1 MPRLTQYLLG
11 LLPTTNGLK
20 TSHPES
26 KGDCIPPH
34 PSPESIS
41 ITTLPLPPVVNN
53 TSPGACTAA
62 INPRGTG
69 CTAQSTGL
77 QCGTFT
83 SDGDHIV
90 ATIRFA
96 GAPSAPDPASV
107 YSGQQVILVK
117 ADRTTF
123 PNGDAWKC
131 VTCGVPE
138 ENRAGVNLTGVSYS
152 YPQAFRDG
160 RKVLAERF
168 IVDCGDSDLVSDEC
182 TPAKTT
188 IRPIRLDDQSD
199 GSGPGAEIRELRIHP
214 DNVHLGFNVFNM
226 AGGKLQ
232 QVAYT
237 GRLTFNADPE
247 VGNSRELRYDLTHVN
262 QLLDPNAPGVL
273 TATGDELHINHSAL
287 TVGELRGFSGSG
299 DEVLYIG
306 YPSEACNID
315 VYAAHLTTGRV
326 RRLTSHP
333 GYVDPVQMSPD
344 DEWMVIMD
352 TRYTNRTLFM
362 DGLRGIPPLT
372 DIVTTTACSSVR
384 NNGVRHFFQPW
395 LLDRYGDRGD
405 YFGQEINGAR
415 DGFAGSGAIDDPEWN
430 GMADPWFS
438 PDGTKIAYWQAHT
451 VSPACGGENPLPCY
465 ESKEPGGRQERLMV
479 AHLTSRDPALRREV
493 FELSDEIPWAVP
505 YVPGDPAPVQ
515 RFPEPGTY
523 TLKGRVSGSAHVEF
537 IAAPNSS
544 VITAVNATF
553 RNFSDDGLRTVCG
566 HRNVAQMVERFT
578 LDRTSCDVDV
588 EQTGKEVGRQ
598 WTSEGGFEMEIDVL
612 INQFEA
618 NGTLMTKI
626 AGDVYRQ
633 PKDGT

>member
-11 LLPTTNGLK
+11 LLPTANGLG
-20 TSHPES
+20 TS
-26 KGDCIPPH
+26 PPH
-34 PSPESIS
+34 SDDECAPPPPSPEPIA

-53 TSPGACTAA
+53 TSPGSCTRD
-62 INPRGTG
+62 INPHGTG

-77 QCGTFT
+77 QSGTFT
-83 SDGDHIV
+83 PDGDHIV

-96 GAPSAPDPASV
+96 GAPPAPDPAGI

-117 ADRTTF
+117 ADGTAF
-123 PNGDAWKC
+123 PSGDPWKC

-138 ENRAGVNLTGVSYS
+138 ENRAGVNLTGVSYD
-152 YPQAFRDG
+152 YPQALRDG
-160 RKVLAERF
+160 KKVMAGRF
-168 IVDCGDSDLVSDEC
+168 IIDCGDVDLVSEKC
-182 TPAKTT
+182 TPQETT

-237 GRLTFNADPE
+237 GRLTFNPDPE
-247 VGNSRELRYDLTHVN
+247 TGVSATPRYDLTHVN
-262 QLLDPNAPGVL
+262 QLLDPDAPGVL
-273 TATGDELHINHSAL
+273 EISGSELRINHSAL

-315 VYAAHLTTGRV
+315 VYAAHLSTGRV

-344 DEWMVIMD
+344 DQWMVIMD

-372 DIVTTTACSSVR
+372 DIVTSTACSSVR
-384 NNGVRHFFQPW
+384 NNGARRFFQPW
-395 LLDRYGDRGD
+395 LLDRHGDRGD

-415 DGFAGSGAIDDPEWN
+415 DGVAGSGEIDDPEWN

-438 PDGTKIAYWQAHT
+438 PDGTKIAYWQAQT
-451 VSPACGGENPLPCY
+451 VPPACGGENPLPCY

-479 AHLTSRDPALRREV
+479 AHLTSQEPAPRKEV

-505 YVPGDPAPVQ
+505 YVPGEPAPVQ

-523 TLKGRVSGSAHVEF
+523 TLKGRASGSADVEF
-537 IAAPNSS
+537 IAPPNSS
-544 VITAVNATF
+544 AITAVNATF
-553 RNFSDDGLRTVCG
+553 RNFSDDGVRTVSG
-566 HRNVAQMVERFT
+566 YQNVAQSVQGFT
-578 LDRTSCDVDV
+578 LDRTAWDVDV
-588 EQTGKEVGRQ
+588 EQTGREMGSQ
-598 WTSEGGFEMEIDVL
+598 WTSEGGFEMEVDVL
-612 INQFEA
+612 VNRFEA
-618 NGTLMTKI
+618 NGTLT
-626 AGDVYRQ
+626 AVVEGEVFWQ
-633 PKDGT
+633 PMDGT